1 MLPFLQ
7 FLLILAVIIA
17 FAKFGGYISLRLG
30 QPAVAGEVLA
40 GLILGPTLIDLLHL
54 SVITDAH
61 LEETFTFLAEL
72 GVLMLM
78 FIAGLEVHLSDLLR
92 AGRAA
97 IFAGFL
103 GFLAPLGLGYFVATL
118 FGFDPQQGLFI
129 GLLLAP
135 TSVSISAQTLMELK
149 AIRTRVGVSLLGA
162 AVIDDTLVV
171 LGVSFFLALL
181 GGGGGETHANGSVLT
196 LILRMG
202 LYIAAAGF
210 FGFRILPRMSRWI
223 EHLPVSQGVV
233 SVAFITMIFFA
244 WSAEYLGG
252 VATIIGAFIA
262 GLSFARTP
270 LKEKILSG
278 FSSIAY
284 GVFVPIFF
292 VDVGLEADLM
302 TLDAS
307 SLALLG
313 GLLLTAVVSKIIG
326 SGLGGYLGR
335 LSPRESVQLGF
346 SMVPRGEVVLIVAS
360 VGITEGF
367 ISQAELSVTVGLVIL
382 TTLITPPIL
391 RLLFRRAIVA
401 QPAVKP
407 KEA

>member
-7 FLLILAVIIA
+7 FLLILAIIIA
-17 FAKFGGYISLRLG
+17 VAKFGGFVSLQLG

-40 GLILGPTLIDLLHL
+40 GLILGPTAINLLHWP
-54 SVITDAH
+54 VFTDVH

-72 GVLMLM
+72 GVLLLM
-78 FIAGLEVHLSDLLR
+78 FIAGLEVHLRDLVR
-92 AGRAA
+92 SGRAA
-97 IFAGFL
+97 TFAGVL
-103 GFLAPLGLGYFVATL
+103 GFLVPLALGYLVATM
-118 FGFDPQQGLFI
+118 FGFEPEQGFFI

-135 TSVSISAQTLMELK
+135 TSVSISVQTLMELK
-149 AIRTRVGVSLLGA
+149 ALRSRVGVTLLGA

-171 LGVSFFLALL
+171 LGVSFFLAVLD
-181 GGGGGETHANGSVLT
+181 GDSTTASSGDILT
-196 LILRMG
+196 LIVRMA
-202 LYIAAAGF
+202 LYILIAGF
-210 FGFRILPRMSRWI
+210 IGFRVIPRLSRWI
-223 EHLPVSQGVV
+223 ENLPVSQGVV
-233 SVAFITMIFFA
+233 SVAFMVMIFFA

-270 LKEKILSG
+270 LKERILAG

-292 VDVGLEADLM
+292 VAVGLEANLRS
-302 TLDAS
+302 LNS
-307 SLALLG
+307 SNVMLLI
-313 GLLLTAVVSKIIG
+313 GLLATAVLSKIIG
-326 SGLGGYLGR
+326 SGIGGYFGKLG
-335 LSPRESVQLGF
+335 LKESLQLGF

-367 ISQAELSVTVGLVIL
+367 IDQAELSVTVGLVVL

-391 RLLFRRAIVA
+391 RWLFRK
-401 QPAVKP
+401 PAVLQKSLTP
-407 KEA
+407 DQA

>member
-7 FLLILAVIIA
+7 FLLILAIIIA
-17 FAKFGGYISLRLG
+17 VAKFGGFVSLQLG

-40 GLILGPTLIDLLHL
+40 GLILGPTAINLLHWP
-54 SVITDAH
+54 VFTDVH

-72 GVLMLM
+72 GVLLLM
-78 FIAGLEVHLSDLLR
+78 FIAGLEVHLRDLVR
-92 AGRAA
+92 SGRAA
-97 IFAGFL
+97 TFAGVL
-103 GFLAPLGLGYFVATL
+103 GFLVPLALGYLVATM
-118 FGFDPQQGLFI
+118 FGFEPEQGFFI

-149 AIRTRVGVSLLGA
+149 ALRSRVGVTLLGA

-171 LGVSFFLALL
+171 LGVSFFLAVLD
-181 GGGGGETHANGSVLT
+181 GDSTTASSGDILT
-196 LILRMG
+196 LIVRMA
-202 LYIAAAGF
+202 LYILIAGF
-210 FGFRILPRMSRWI
+210 IGFRVIPRLSRWI
-223 EHLPVSQGVV
+223 ENLPVSQGVV
-233 SVAFITMIFFA
+233 SVAFMVMIFFA

-252 VATIIGAFIA
+252 VVTIIGAFIA

-270 LKEKILSG
+270 LKERILAG

-292 VDVGLEADLM
+292 VAVGLEANLRS
-302 TLDAS
+302 LNS
-307 SLALLG
+307 SNVMLLI
-313 GLLLTAVVSKIIG
+313 GLLATAVLSKIIG
-326 SGLGGYLGR
+326 SGIGGYFGKLG
-335 LSPRESVQLGF
+335 LKESLQLGF

-367 ISQAELSVTVGLVIL
+367 IDQAELSVTVGLVVL

-391 RLLFRRAIVA
+391 RWLFRK
-401 QPAVKP
+401 PAVLQKSLTP
-407 KEA
+407 DQA

>member
-7 FLLILAVIIA
+7 FLLILAIIIA
-17 FAKFGGYISLRLG
+17 FAKAGGYVSLRLG

-40 GLILGPTLIDLLHL
+40 GLILGPTLIDLLHIP
-54 SVITDAH
+54 VVTDVH

-72 GVLMLM
+72 GVLLLM

-97 IFAGFL
+97 TFAGFL
-103 GFLAPLGLGYFVATL
+103 GFLAPLGLGYLVATI

-171 LGVSFFLALL
+171 IGISFFLALL
-181 GGGGGETHANGSVLT
+181 GGGSETASNPNVLT

-202 LYIAAAGF
+202 IYIAAAGF
-210 FGFRILPRMSRWI
+210 AGFRILPRLSRWI
-223 EHLPVSQGVV
+223 ENLPISQGVV
-233 SVAFITMIFFA
+233 SIAFITMIFFA

-270 LKEKILSG
+270 LKEQILSG

-284 GVFVPIFF
+284 GIFVPIFF
-292 VDVGLEADLM
+292 VDVGLEADLLS
-302 TLDAS
+302 LDSAN
-307 SLALLG
+307 LMLLG
-313 GLLLTAVVSKIIG
+313 GLLLTAIVSKIIG
-326 SGLGGYLGR
+326 SGLGGYLGK
-335 LSPRESVQLGF
+335 LTPKESLQLGF

-391 RLLFRRAIVA
+391 RSLFRHKTESND
-401 QPAVKP
+401 AVIPQK
-407 KEA
+407 A

>member
-7 FLLILAVIIA
+7 FLLILAIIIA
-17 FAKFGGYISLRLG
+17 VAKFGGFVSLQLG

-40 GLILGPTLIDLLHL
+40 GLILGPTAINLLHWP
-54 SVITDAH
+54 VFTDVH

-72 GVLMLM
+72 GVLLLM
-78 FIAGLEVHLSDLLR
+78 FIAGLEVHLRDLVR
-92 AGRAA
+92 SGRAA
-97 IFAGFL
+97 TFAGVL
-103 GFLAPLGLGYFVATL
+103 GFLVPLALGYLVATM
-118 FGFDPQQGLFI
+118 FGFEPEQGFFI

-149 AIRTRVGVSLLGA
+149 ALRSRVGVTLLGA

-171 LGVSFFLALL
+171 LGVSFFLAVLD
-181 GGGGGETHANGSVLT
+181 GDSTTASSGDILT
-196 LILRMG
+196 LIVRMA
-202 LYIAAAGF
+202 LYILIAGF
-210 FGFRILPRMSRWI
+210 IGFRVIPRLSRWI
-223 EHLPVSQGVV
+223 ENLPVSQGVV
-233 SVAFITMIFFA
+233 SVAFMVMIFFA

-270 LKEKILSG
+270 LKERILAG

-292 VDVGLEADLM
+292 VAVGLEANLRS
-302 TLDAS
+302 LNS
-307 SLALLG
+307 SNVMLLI
-313 GLLLTAVVSKIIG
+313 GLLATAVLSKIIG
-326 SGLGGYLGR
+326 SGIGGYFGKLG
-335 LSPRESVQLGF
+335 LKESLQLGF

-367 ISQAELSVTVGLVIL
+367 IDQAELSVTVGLVVL

-391 RLLFRRAIVA
+391 RWLFRK
-401 QPAVKP
+401 PAVLQKSLTP
-407 KEA
+407 DQA